1 MFESQDQVDEFI
13 DALGVFTDA
22 KGVLYVKTSKTDCR
36 KVDDIYVNG
45 VSFSAKGKLIDY
57 NNNIDGFDE
66 IVIGSPLW
74 NGKFPPAINSVLYQ
88 TDLKDKKVTFV
99 ISSGGG
105 EAPKLE
111 KKINKEYPNSK
122 LIVLREI
129 KKNKEQFDKLK
140 EL

>member
-1 MFESQDQVDEFI
+1 M
-13 DALGVFTDA
+13 ALERG
-22 KGVLYVKTSKTDCR
+22 
-36 KVDDIYVNG
+36 
-45 VSFSAKGKLIDY
+45 LIDY